1 MEITVT
7 AENTEKRMKRNEDSL
22 RNLWDIK
29 RTNIHII
36 GVPDSGEREGAWENV
51 WRDNSWKLPEH
62 GKGLP
67 QPSPGGTESP
77 RKDKPNKEHTET
89 YGNQTDKN

>member
-7 AENTEKRMKRNEDSL
+7 AENTEKRMIRNEDSL

-36 GVPDSGEREGAWENV
+36 GVPEGGEKEKGAEKILEEIIAENFL
-51 WRDNSWKLPEH
+51 NM
-62 GKGLP
+62 GKGFLN
-67 QPSPGGTESP
+67 QVQEVQSP
-77 RKDKPNKEHTET
+77 RKDKPKKEHPET